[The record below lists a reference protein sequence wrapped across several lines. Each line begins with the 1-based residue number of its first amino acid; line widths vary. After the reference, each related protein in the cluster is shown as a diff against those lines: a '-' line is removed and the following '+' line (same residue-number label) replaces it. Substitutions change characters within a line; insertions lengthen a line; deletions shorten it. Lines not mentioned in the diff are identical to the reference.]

1 MDPLPP
7 SPQRV
12 RDNQGRARRWRDE
25 NCRSWCCC
33 FWHGNNWDER
43 TGRAQ
48 TELVYVTD
56 LTRPDRLLL
65 DKNGPTL
72 SFVRNPHLMLW
83 IESQPKVFIF
93 ELDLNT
99 LPKTWFQ
106 RSQFLGFEK
115 RCGEVSKNNFHAKL
129 KIYVLGSEFIPGGDA
144 LKLIIL
150 KLVV

>member
-1 MDPLPP
+1 
-7 SPQRV
+7 V
-12 RDNQGRARRWRDE
+12 QGGGGMKTAARGVVVSGTVTTGT
-25 NCRSWCCC
+25 NA
-33 FWHGNNWDER
+33 NNP
-43 TGRAQ
+43 Q